1 MQISSL
7 RAARTNEKFQDR
19 FRLFLFELINQLLL
33 NFLKWQTEN
42 GHVKFTVK
50 NEFEIR
56 LTLMSDNF
64 KMPWRLLGL
73 KILVKDSQDPSK
85 LIYFY

>member
-1 MQISSL
+1 M
-7 RAARTNEKFQDR
+7 FY
-19 FRLFLFELINQLLL
+19 FELKNNRLIE
-33 NFLKWQTEN
+33 FLKRLKEK

-50 NEFEIR
+50 NEFEVK

-73 KILVKDSQDPSK
+73 KILAKDSQDPSK
-85 LIYFY
+85 LYLFKNSRNEFIF